1 MKEVA
6 LKMVSD
12 FRAKKYLHVFN
23 TFIDLNKDGTIDKND
38 FLLTMREY
46 FCTMFFVIG
55 FCAGSIS
62 FKIELGLVVGL

>member
-1 MKEVA
+1 
-6 LKMVSD
+6 MVSD

-46 FCTMFFVIG
+46 FC
-55 FCAGSIS
+55 S
-62 FKIELGLVVGL
+62 